1 MESITLESRNLN
13 SLDGGLRIFVCLKQ
27 ALDVS
32 QLKAEPS
39 TRLVTASVSRKIS
52 DFDKNALEGAGH
64 LKEKQGEEAA
74 IVTAS
79 VEDAKMSIREALA
92 M

>member
-1 MESITLESRNLN
+1 LESTSLESRNPN
-13 SLDGGLRIFVCLKQ
+13 SLDGELRIFVCLKQ

-52 DFDKNALEGAGH
+52 DFDKNALEGDGR
-64 LKEKQGEEAA
+64 LNEKLREEVA

-79 VEDAKMSIREALA
+79 VEDAKTSIREALA